1 MGRARGFSL
10 DLDDLGIEVGDIKAV
25 LSIDER
31 THLLVTALITVAI
44 EAQGETLE
52 VKLHY
57 RLTSSNQPVE
67 LPPVSG

>member
-1 MGRARGFSL
+1 M
-10 DLDDLGIEVGDIKAV
+10 

-31 THLLVTALITVAI
+31 THLLVTALITVDV

-52 VKLHY
+52 VNLHY

-67 LPPVSG
+67 LPSVSG